1 MGTKFDCPLLDF
13 GIVEY
18 PMVMASFVSK
28 SGRTVGGA
36 FMVDT
41 ASRHNVMNEAILGL
55 GSHMPRQWSWAC
67 VLLMV
72 KTSCTLHL

>member
-1 MGTKFDCPLLDF
+1 MGTKIDCPLLDF

-28 SGRTVGGA
+28 SGQTVGGA

-41 ASRHNVMNEAILGL
+41 A
-55 GSHMPRQWSWAC
+55 
-67 VLLMV
+67 
-72 KTSCTLHL
+72 

>member
-41 ASRHNVMNEAILGL
+41 ASRHNVMNEAILGIL
-55 GSHMPRQWSWAC
+55 QDNC
-67 VLLMV
+67 
-72 KTSCTLHL
+72 